1 MRWAWDQQLLL
12 LLLRGRGRDNRGRVW
27 AGAILLW
34 LLLMLAT
41 PRISHSHALHLFAD
55 MRNFL
60 GEPLPPPPPPPPL
73 PASRVPNTLNVLT
86 TFPFLL
92 VGVPGL
98 VLCLSGCCFGIS
110 LRGEMW
116 GWAFFYAATA
126 TAAFG
131 SAYYHLKPDDDRVVW
146 DKLPMMASA
155 ASLLSILVIERI
167 DERMGISCLSSL
179 ITLVLVSIACERT
192 FDDLR
197 LCMMFHI
204 VPCIAIPALLF
215 LFPPKYTHSRFWFC
229 ATGFYLL
236 ARFEAIADKKIYSA
250 SQYIISGHSL
260 EHLCLAMVPIILTV
274 MLWFRSI
281 KIARHENVSSATS

>member
-1 MRWAWDQQLLL
+1 MRWAWDQQQLLLLL
-12 LLLRGRGRDNRGRVW
+12 LLLRGRENRGRVW

-41 PRISHSHALHLFAD
+41 PRISHSHAFHLFAD

-60 GEPLPPPPPPPPL
+60 G
-73 PASRVPNTLNVLT
+73 VPNTLNVLT

-131 SAYYHLKPDDDRVVW
+131 SAYYHLRPDDDRVVW
-146 DKLPMMASA
+146 DKLPTMTSAS
-155 ASLLSILVIERI
+155 SLLSILVIERI

-250 SQYIISGHSL
+250 SRYIISGHSL

-281 KIARHENVSSATS
+281 KIARYMQIV